1 MDNSTLADALLEV
14 SEALEFLD
22 ENPFKAKAYEKAAR
36 SIMELNA
43 PAEDLIGNGE
53 IVHVRG
59 IGPSIGAMLTAWV
72 RDRDFSMVAE
82 LKARLPK
89 GYAELIKV
97 PGLGMKKLRFLY
109 HELGIS
115 SIDELRVALDEG
127 RLAGVKG
134 FTERGIA
141 RLERSVSDVLGYRG
155 WHLLDAAWNW
165 MDEVVRSLNEAGLNV
180 QPTGACRRGM
190 EVVEGIELL
199 CADRDGVFEAIH
211 SCLHGISEGRISRE
225 GTACLMEH
233 PDKPPVKILVVP
245 RETFIPALFVT
256 TGSRAH
262 MEQAGRIGERLS
274 VGISP
279 NGITRDGK
287 TVSVRDETEIYS
299 LLGMPYLP
307 PEVREGRDIE
317 WSQGGRKDL
326 IAREDVRGVLHVH
339 TSMSDGHA
347 TLTDMV
353 RAAKDR
359 GYSWVGVS
367 DHSRNAYYAGGLSVK
382 NLKAQIREIDELN
395 GQDQEFTILK
405 GIESDILPDG
415 SLDYPEGILR
425 QLDFVIAS
433 IHSHMD
439 MERDAMTERIIKAI
453 RNPFTSV
460 IGHPTGRLLLSRRP
474 YEVDM
479 DAVLEEAAR
488 HGVFIEL
495 NAHPMRLDID
505 WRLIPD
511 FVARGGRVAINPDAH
526 TTTGLDDIRY
536 GLTIAR
542 KGLLTSRACLN
553 CMDARTAA
561 EALTARWS

>member
-1 MDNSTLADALLEV
+1 MDNSALADALLEV
-14 SEALEFLD
+14 SEALEFLE

-36 SIMELNA
+36 SIMELTV
-43 PAEDLIGNGE
+43 PAEDLIGSGE

-72 RDRDFSMVAE
+72 RDGDFSMVAE

-115 SIDELRVALDEG
+115 SIDELRVALEEG

-155 WHLLDAAWNW
+155 WYLLDAAWNW
-165 MDEVVRSLNEAGLNV
+165 MDEVVRLLNEAGLYV

-199 CADRDGVFEAIH
+199 CVDRDGVFDVIH
-211 SCLHGISEGRISRE
+211 SCLQGIPKGRISRE

-245 RETFIPALFVT
+245 RETLIPALFVT

-262 MEQAGRIGERLS
+262 MEQVGRVGERLA

-299 LLGMPYLP
+299 LLGMPYLS
-307 PEVREGRDIE
+307 PEVREGRDTE
-317 WSQGGRKDL
+317 WSQGGREDL
-326 IAREDVRGVLHVH
+326 VAMEDVRGVLHVH

-347 TLTDMV
+347 TLVDMV

-359 GYSWVGVS
+359 GYSWVGIS

-382 NLKAQIREIDELN
+382 NLKGQIREIDELN
-395 GQDQEFTILK
+395 VQDQEFTILK

-439 MERDAMTERIIKAI
+439 MERDVMTERIIKAI

-474 YEVDM
+474 YEIDM